1 MFGGKW
7 HDGSP
12 IKFAKGQEVRVLRS
26 TQFAGKLVTICYP
39 LQKVIGKFYSCSVD
53 MGKPGEW
60 RATFAEVDL
69 AVVGEPELPEEE
81 EPEEKP
87 GMIARFLEWLGLG
100 GR

>member
-60 RATFAEVDL
+60 RATFAEEDL
-69 AVVGEPELPEEE
+69 TDAIAEPGQPEEG
-81 EPEEKP
+81 EKP